1 MSSSSNIMTAEFENP
16 FRLPPDEMVFLKR
29 EEQQAAAQAERDE
42 QKSLPVWAK
51 TTNSQ
56 RQQAIRRIND
66 DDIIPGAGAVRDKR
80 SKRTKGLVA
89 AASAGISTERR
100 REKENMTEFIMK
112 KREMFLVQMSLDT
125 KREEIR
131 KLEEKAQMKE
141 QALKKSELM
150 LEEDAIRFDTF
161 LKENDH
167 EAHKAIKR
175 AEAETKA
182 KQEKVQEI
190 KKLHQEI
197 QAVQSEMSKLREH
210 LDDCERYKTFLD
222 DLTPE
227 EYFQTQAQ
235 EKIDR
240 ATERMETKRGE
251 IRGEWEK
258 QCTVIQEEWEKQ
270 EAEEAEKRSKKK
282 KKKRKNQTPRPEGP
296 MFPAEPVFADSHV
309 DYMSDTGQ
317 WQNKSY
323 GHRGCVVSCVDS
335 PCFFYCCHFSLA
347 LLLSCSLAL
356 LLSLFSL
363 ALALMSEPPMYFQE
377 PAQLLNIF
385 TALEEQNLFLIQNS
399 QETEQALEE
408 LKQTFRSTKAEM
420 DKKTIALKSNIK
432 ELDGQIAA
440 EEEKADALRRRAK
453 SSVGEDEQKK
463 MLEGLKTKV
472 QKTYETCGFD
482 AESNPS
488 TLTMLTDLEA
498 KLEELLTTIEQMP
511 EEYVERA
518 EKAKERERRDRVRG
532 ERLEAQQEAQAEK
545 MRISMRRSRQPPK
558 RKTGKPVMMRS
569 KPLFRR
575 KKVEKV
581 AETDEHAADAQ
592 YFA

>member
-1 MSSSSNIMTAEFENP
+1 MSSASTNIMTAEFENP

-29 EEQQAAAQAERDE
+29 EEQQAAAAADRNA
-42 QKSLPVWAK
+42 QKALPVWQK

-66 DDIIPGAGAVRDKR
+66 DDILPGAAAVRDKR
-80 SKRTKGLVA
+80 TKRTKGLVA
-89 AASAGISTERR
+89 AATAAISTERR

-197 QAVQSEMSKLREH
+197 QAVQSEISKLREH

-222 DLTPE
+222 ALTPE
-227 EYFQTQAQ
+227 EYFEDQKQQ
-235 EKIDR
+235 KLDR
-240 ATERMETKRGE
+240 ANERMETKRGE
-251 IRGEWEK
+251 IRGEWEAK
-258 QCTVIQEEWEKQ
+258 CKIIRTEWEVK
-270 EAEEAEKRSKKK
+270 EAEEAEKRKK
-282 KKKRKNQTPRPEGP
+282 KKKRRKQQTPRAEGP
-296 MFPAEPVFADSHV
+296 QLPAEPTFTDAQE
-309 DYMSDTGQ
+309 DYLSDT
-317 WQNKSY
+317 
-323 GHRGCVVSCVDS
+323 
-335 PCFFYCCHFSLA
+335 
-347 LLLSCSLAL
+347 
-356 LLSLFSL
+356 
-363 ALALMSEPPMYFQE
+363 EPPMYFQE
-377 PAQLLNIF
+377 PGQLLNIF

-408 LKQTFRSTKAEM
+408 LKQTFRNTKAEM
-420 DKKTIALKSNIK
+420 DKKTIALEANIK
-432 ELDGQIAA
+432 ELDTQIGA
-440 EEEKADALRRRAK
+440 EEEKASALRRRAK
-453 SSVGEDEQKK
+453 SSTGEDAQKE
-463 MLEGLKTKV
+463 LLDNLKTKV
-472 QKTYETCGFD
+472 REVYESCGFD
-482 AESNPS
+482 AESDPS
-488 TLTMLTDLEA
+488 TLTMLTEMEA
-498 KLEELLTTIEQMP
+498 KLEELLTQIEHMP
-511 EEYVERA
+511 EDYVERA

-532 ERLEAQQEAQAEK
+532 ERLLAQQEAQARK
-545 MRISMRRSRQPPK
+545 MEISMRRSRQPPK

-569 KPLFRR
+569 KPLFQR
-575 KKVEKV
+575 KKVEKKD
-581 AETDEHAADAQ
+581 ETDENAADEQ

>member
-1 MSSSSNIMTAEFENP
+1 MSSNIMTAEHENP

-29 EEQQAAAQAERDE
+29 EEQQAAAKAERDE
-42 QKSLPVWAK
+42 QKSLPVWKK

-80 SKRTKGLVA
+80 SKRSKNLVA
-89 AASAGISTERR
+89 AASAAISTERR

-210 LDDCERYKTFLD
+210 LDDCERYKIFLD
-222 DLTPE
+222 KLTPE
-227 EYFQTQAQ
+227 EYFEDQRQQ
-235 EKIDR
+235 KIDR
-240 ATERMETKRGE
+240 ATERMEAKRSK
-251 IRGEWEK
+251 IRGEWEDK
-258 QCTVIQEEWEKQ
+258 CKGIQEEWDKM

-282 KKKRKNQTPRPEGP
+282 KKKKKKNQTPRPEGP
-296 MFPAEPVFADSHV
+296 SFPNEPEFTDSHV
-309 DYMSDTGQ
+309 DYLSDT
-317 WQNKSY
+317 
-323 GHRGCVVSCVDS
+323 
-335 PCFFYCCHFSLA
+335 
-347 LLLSCSLAL
+347 
-356 LLSLFSL
+356 
-363 ALALMSEPPMYFQE
+363 EPPMYFQE
-377 PAQLLNIF
+377 PSQLLNIF

-408 LKQTFRSTKAEM
+408 LKQTFRNTKAEM
-420 DKKTIALKSNIK
+420 DKKTLALETNIK
-432 ELDGQIAA
+432 ELDNQINA
-440 EEEKADALRRRAK
+440 EEEKARALRRRAK
-453 SSVGEDEQKK
+453 SSTGEDEQKV
-463 MLEGLKTKV
+463 LLDNLKVKV
-472 QKTYETCGFD
+472 REVYEMCGFD
-482 AESNPS
+482 AESNPL

-498 KLEELLTTIEQMP
+498 LLEELLTTIEQMP
-511 EEYVERA
+511 EEYVEKA

-532 ERLEAQQEAQAEK
+532 ERVLAQQEAQAKK
-545 MRISMRRSRQPPK
+545 MEISMRRSRQPPK

-575 KKVEKV
+575 KKVEKKQ
-581 AETDEHAADAQ
+581 ETDEHAADAQ

>member
-1 MSSSSNIMTAEFENP
+1 
-16 FRLPPDEMVFLKR
+16 
-29 EEQQAAAQAERDE
+29 
-42 QKSLPVWAK
+42 
-51 TTNSQ
+51 
-56 RQQAIRRIND
+56 
-66 DDIIPGAGAVRDKR
+66 
-80 SKRTKGLVA
+80 
-89 AASAGISTERR
+89 
-100 REKENMTEFIMK
+100 
-112 KREMFLVQMSLDT
+112 
-125 KREEIR
+125 
-131 KLEEKAQMKE
+131 
-141 QALKKSELM
+141 
-150 LEEDAIRFDTF
+150 
-161 LKENDH
+161 
-167 EAHKAIKR
+167 
-175 AEAETKA
+175 
-182 KQEKVQEI
+182 
-190 KKLHQEI
+190 
-197 QAVQSEMSKLREH
+197 
-210 LDDCERYKTFLD
+210 
-222 DLTPE
+222 
-227 EYFQTQAQ
+227 
-235 EKIDR
+235 
-240 ATERMETKRGE
+240 
-251 IRGEWEK
+251 
-258 QCTVIQEEWEKQ
+258 
-270 EAEEAEKRSKKK
+270 
-282 KKKRKNQTPRPEGP
+282 
-296 MFPAEPVFADSHV
+296 
-309 DYMSDTGQ
+309 
-317 WQNKSY
+317 
-323 GHRGCVVSCVDS
+323 
-335 PCFFYCCHFSLA
+335 
-347 LLLSCSLAL
+347 
-356 LLSLFSL
+356 
-363 ALALMSEPPMYFQE
+363 MSEPPMYFQE

>member
-1 MSSSSNIMTAEFENP
+1 MSSSSNIMNAEFENP

-42 QKSLPVWAK
+42 QKSLPVWKK

-258 QCTVIQEEWEKQ
+258 QCTVMQEEWEKQ
-270 EAEEAEKRSKKK
+270 EAEEAEKQSKKK

-335 PCFFYCCHFSLA
+335 PCLFFFSIVCHFSLA
-347 LLLSCSLAL
+347 LSLSF
-356 LLSLFSL
+356 LS
-363 ALALMSEPPMYFQE
+363 
-377 PAQLLNIF
+377 
-385 TALEEQNLFLIQNS
+385 
-399 QETEQALEE
+399 
-408 LKQTFRSTKAEM
+408 
-420 DKKTIALKSNIK
+420 
-432 ELDGQIAA
+432 
-440 EEEKADALRRRAK
+440 
-453 SSVGEDEQKK
+453 
-463 MLEGLKTKV
+463 
-472 QKTYETCGFD
+472 
-482 AESNPS
+482 PS
-488 TLTMLTDLEA
+488 
-498 KLEELLTTIEQMP
+498 
-511 EEYVERA
+511 
-518 EKAKERERRDRVRG
+518 
-532 ERLEAQQEAQAEK
+532 
-545 MRISMRRSRQPPK
+545 
-558 RKTGKPVMMRS
+558 
-569 KPLFRR
+569 
-575 KKVEKV
+575 
-581 AETDEHAADAQ
+581 H
-592 YFA
+592 